1 MKIIIIGLC
10 LLVIMASSVVQIMC
24 NSLYGNGTDR
34 LSLLE
39 FRKAISLDAQQALMS
54 WNDSNYFCSWE
65 GVLCRVKTPH
75 RVISL
80 NLTNRGLEGQISPA
94 LGNMTF
100 LKFLSLSS
108 NSFRGEIPLSLGH
121 LHHLESLYLSN
132 NTLQGDIPDFTNC
145 SNLKSLWLSRNHLV
159 GQFNSNFP
167 PRLQDLI
174 LTSNNI
180 TGTIPS
186 SLANITS
193 LQRLSIADNSIKGNI
208 PHEFAGFPML
218 QILYADGNKLAGG
231 FPRAILNISTIV
243 RLGFS
248 SNYLSGEIP
257 SNLFDFLPQIQL
269 FVLDSNL
276 FRGHIPNSLGNASKL
291 QHVDISS
298 NNFTGVIPGTIGKL
312 TELYRLNLE
321 KNQLHA
327 RNKQDWEFMSSLA
340 NCTGLTLLSI
350 SDNCLEGHVPSSLGN
365 LSVQLQLLLLGGNQL
380 SGGFPPGFQYLHNLI
395 SISIDSNNFSGVLPE
410 WLGSLQNLQLIGLYN
425 NNFTGIIPSS
435 LSNLSQLVYLYLHSN
450 QFYGH
455 LPPSLGNHKLQ
466 QLTIG
471 YNNIQGVI
479 PKEIFKIPS
488 LILIDLSF
496 NNLDGSIPIEVGDAK
511 QLTYLRLSSNK
522 LSGDIPNTLGNCESL
537 EKITLDQNIF
547 SGSIPTTLGNILN
560 LKVLNLSQNNL
571 SGSIPPSLGNLKL
584 LEELDLSF
592 NHLKGE
598 VPVKGIF
605 KNASAIQIDGNE
617 ALCGGVPELH
627 LHACSII
634 PFDSTKHKQS
644 IVLKIVI
651 PLASVLSLAMIIS
664 ILLLLNRKQKRKS
677 IDLPSFGRKFV
688 RVSYHDLAKATE
700 GFSTSHLIGRGR
712 YSSVYQ
718 GKFTDEKV
726 VAVKVFNLETMGAQK
741 SFITECNALRKLRHR
756 NIVPILTAC
765 ASTSSNGNDFK
776 ALLYEFMPQGDLNKL
791 LHSTGAEE
799 FNGEN
804 HGNRITLAQR
814 LSIIVDV
821 ADAIEYLHHNNQE
834 TIVHCDLKP
843 SNILLDDDMIAHVG
857 DFGLARFK
865 IDFMGSNDSNS
876 IYSTAIKGTI
886 GYVAPEYA
894 AGAEV
899 STYGDVFSFGVVLL
913 EIFLRKKPTD
923 DMFKDGLDIVKF
935 VEVNF
940 PDRLPQIVDPELLQE
955 THVGIKER
963 VLGCLNSVLNIGLCC
978 TKTSPYERMDMREVA
993 ARLSKIKEVFLSGN

>member
-1 MKIIIIGLC
+1 MN
-10 LLVIMASSVVQIMC
+10 VIQTMC
-24 NSLYGNGTDR
+24 NSLYENGTDR

-39 FRKAISLDAQQALMS
+39 FKKAISMDPQQALMS

-80 NLTNRGLEGQISPA
+80 NLTNRGLVGQISPA

-100 LKFLSLSS
+100 LKFLSLST
-108 NSFRGEIPLSLGH
+108 NSFTGEIHLSLGH
-121 LHHLESLYLSN
+121 LHRLETLDLSN

-174 LTSNNI
+174 LASNNI

-193 LQRLSIADNSIKGNI
+193 LQRLSITDNNINGNI

-218 QILYADGNKLAGG
+218 QILYADGNKLAGR

-243 RLGFS
+243 GLAFS
-248 SNYLSGEIP
+248 SNYLNGEIP
-257 SNLFDFLPQIQL
+257 SNLFDSLPEMQWFEVDYNFFQ
-269 FVLDSNL
+269 
-276 FRGHIPNSLGNASKL
+276 GGIPSSLANASKL
-291 QHVDISS
+291 KVFDISR
-298 NNFTGVIPGTIGKL
+298 NNFTGVIPCSIGKL
-312 TELYRLNLE
+312 TKVYWLNLE

-327 RNKQDWEFMSSLA
+327 RNKQDWEFMSCLA
-340 NCTGLTLLSI
+340 NCTGLTDFSV
-350 SDNCLEGHVPSSLGN
+350 SDNCLEG
-365 LSVQLQLLLLGGNQL
+365 
-380 SGGFPPGFQYLHNLI
+380 
-395 SISIDSNNFSGVLPE
+395 
-410 WLGSLQNLQLIGLYN
+410 
-425 NNFTGIIPSS
+425 
-435 LSNLSQLVYLYLHSN
+435 HSN

-455 LPPSLGNHKLQ
+455 LPPSLGNHKMLQ
-466 QLTIG
+466 ELTIG
-471 YNNIQGVI
+471 YNNIQGMI

-488 LILIDLSF
+488 LLQIDLSF
-496 NNLDGSIPIEVGDAK
+496 NNLDGSIPKEVGDAK
-511 QLTYLRLSSNK
+511 QLMYLRLSSNK
-522 LSGDIPNTLGNCESL
+522 LSGDIPNTLGNSESL
-537 EKITLDQNIF
+537 EKIMLDRNIF
-547 SGSIPTTLGNILN
+547 SGSIPTSLDNILS

-571 SGSIPPSLGNLKL
+571 SGSIPPSLGNLHF
-584 LEELDLSF
+584 LEKLDLSF

-598 VPVKGIF
+598 IPVKGIF
-605 KNASAIQIDGNE
+605 KNASAIRIDGNE

-677 IDLPSFGRKFV
+677 VDLPSFGRKFV
-688 RVSYHDLAKATE
+688 RVSYNDLAKATE
-700 GFSTSHLIGRGR
+700 GFSASNLIGKGR

-765 ASTSSNGNDFK
+765 ASASSNGNDFK

-886 GYVAPEYA
+886 GYVAP
-894 AGAEV
+894 GAEV

-940 PDRLPQIVDPELLQE
+940 PDRLSQIVDPELLQE
-955 THVGIKER
+955 SHVGTKER

-993 ARLSKIKEVFLSGN
+993 ARLSKIKEAFLNGN

>member
-1 MKIIIIGLC
+1 
-10 LLVIMASSVVQIMC
+10 MC
-24 NSLYGNGTDR
+24 NSLYENGTDR

-39 FRKAISLDAQQALMS
+39 FKKAISMDPQQALMS

-80 NLTNRGLEGQISPA
+80 NLTNRGLVGQISPA

-100 LKFLSLSS
+100 LKFLSLST
-108 NSFRGEIPLSLGH
+108 NSFTGEIHLSLGH
-121 LHHLESLYLSN
+121 LHRLETLDLSN

-159 GQFNSNFP
+159 GQFNSNFS

-174 LTSNNI
+174 LASNNI

-193 LQRLSIADNSIKGNI
+193 LQRLSIMDNNINGNI
-208 PHEFAGFPML
+208 PHEFAGFPIL
-218 QILYADGNKLAGG
+218 QILYADGNKLAGR
-231 FPRAILNISTIV
+231 FPRAILNIFTIV
-243 RLGFS
+243 GLAFS
-248 SNYLSGEIP
+248 SNYLNGEIP
-257 SNLFDFLPQIQL
+257 SNLFDSLPEMQWFEVDYNNFFQ
-269 FVLDSNL
+269 
-276 FRGHIPNSLGNASKL
+276 GGIPSSLANASKL
-291 QHVDISS
+291 KVFDISR
-298 NNFTGVIPGTIGKL
+298 NNFTGVIPCSIGKL
-312 TELYRLNLE
+312 TKVYWLNLE

-327 RNKQDWEFMSSLA
+327 RNKQDWEFMSCLA
-340 NCTGLTLLSI
+340 NCTGLTDFSV

-365 LSVQLQLLLLGGNQL
+365 LSVQLQQFLLGGNQL
-380 SGGFPPGFQYLHNLI
+380 SGVFPSGFQYLRNLI

-425 NNFTGIIPSS
+425 NYFTGIIPSS
-435 LSNLSQLVYLYLHSN
+435 LSNLSQLGYLYLQSN

-455 LPPSLGNHKLQ
+455 LPPSLGNHKMLQ
-466 QLTIG
+466 ELTIG
-471 YNNIQGVI
+471 YKNIQGMI

-488 LILIDLSF
+488 LLQIDLSF
-496 NNLDGSIPIEVGDAK
+496 NNLDGSIPKEVGDAK
-511 QLTYLRLSSNK
+511 QLMYLRLSSNK
-522 LSGDIPNTLGNCESL
+522 LSGDIPNSLGNSESM
-537 EKITLDQNIF
+537 EIIMLDRNIF
-547 SGSIPTTLGNILN
+547 SGSIPTSLDNILS

-571 SGSIPPSLGNLKL
+571 SGSIPPSLGNLQF
-584 LEELDLSF
+584 LEKLDLSF

-605 KNASAIQIDGNE
+605 KNASAIRIDGNE

-627 LHACSII
+627 LHARSII

-651 PLASVLSLAMIIS
+651 PLASMLSLAMIIS

-677 IDLPSFGRKFV
+677 VDLPSFGRKFV
-688 RVSYHDLAKATE
+688 RVSYNDLAKATE

-741 SFITECNALRKLRHR
+741 SFIIECNALRKLRHR

-799 FNGEN
+799 FNREN

-821 ADAIEYLHHNNQE
+821 ADAIEYLHHNKQE

-843 SNILLDDDMIAHVG
+843 SNILPDDDMIAHVG

-886 GYVAPEYA
+886 WICCPSIVSFRVNRSHPWRSIEYA

-955 THVGIKER
+955 THVGTKER
-963 VLGCLNSVLNIGLCC
+963 VLCCLNSVLNIGLFC

>member
-1 MKIIIIGLC
+1 
-10 LLVIMASSVVQIMC
+10 MC
-24 NSLYGNGTDR
+24 NSLYENGTDR

-39 FRKAISLDAQQALMS
+39 FKKAISMDPQQALMS

-80 NLTNRGLEGQISPA
+80 NLTNRGLVGQISPA

-100 LKFLSLSS
+100 LKFLSLST
-108 NSFRGEIPLSLGH
+108 NSFTGEIHLSLGH
-121 LHHLESLYLSN
+121 LHRLETLDLSN

-174 LTSNNI
+174 LASNNI

-193 LQRLSIADNSIKGNI
+193 LQWLSITDNNINGNI

-218 QILYADGNKLAGG
+218 QILYADGNKLAGR

-243 RLGFS
+243 GLAFS
-248 SNYLSGEIP
+248 SNYLNGEIP
-257 SNLFDFLPQIQL
+257 SNLFDSLPEMQWFEVDYNFFQ
-269 FVLDSNL
+269 
-276 FRGHIPNSLGNASKL
+276 GGIPSSLANASKL
-291 QHVDISS
+291 KVFDISR
-298 NNFTGVIPGTIGKL
+298 NNFTGVIPCSIGKL
-312 TELYRLNLE
+312 TKVYWLNLE

-327 RNKQDWEFMSSLA
+327 RNKQDWEFMSCLA
-340 NCTGLTLLSI
+340 NCTGLTDFSV

-365 LSVQLQLLLLGGNQL
+365 LSVQLQQFLLGGNQL
-380 SGGFPPGFQYLHNLI
+380 SGGFPSGFQYLRNLI

-425 NNFTGIIPSS
+425 NYFTGIIPSS
-435 LSNLSQLVYLYLHSN
+435 LSNLSQLGYLYLQSN

-455 LPPSLGNHKLQ
+455 LPPSLGNHKMLQ
-466 QLTIG
+466 ELTIG
-471 YNNIQGVI
+471 YNNIQGMI

-488 LILIDLSF
+488 LLQIDLSF
-496 NNLDGSIPIEVGDAK
+496 NNLDGSIPKEVGDAK
-511 QLTYLRLSSNK
+511 QLMYLRLSSNK
-522 LSGDIPNTLGNCESL
+522 LSGDIPNTLR
-537 EKITLDQNIF
+537 
-547 SGSIPTTLGNILN
+547 GSIPTSLDNILS

-571 SGSIPPSLGNLKL
+571 SGSIPPSLGNLHF
-584 LEELDLSF
+584 LEKLDLSF

-598 VPVKGIF
+598 IPVKGIF
-605 KNASAIQIDGNE
+605 KNASAIRIDGNE

-651 PLASVLSLAMIIS
+651 PLASVLSLAMIIF

-677 IDLPSFGRKFV
+677 VDLPSFGRKFV
-688 RVSYHDLAKATE
+688 RVSYNDLAKATE
-700 GFSTSHLIGRGR
+700 GFSASNLIGKGR

-765 ASTSSNGNDFK
+765 ASASSNGNDFK
-776 ALLYEFMPQGDLNKL
+776 ALLYEFMPQADLNKL

-886 GYVAPEYA
+886 GYVAPVSFRVNRSHPWRSIEYA

-899 STYGDVFSFGVVLL
+899 STYGDVFSFGVILL
-913 EIFLRKKPTD
+913 EIFLRKKPTN

-955 THVGIKER
+955 THVGTKER
-963 VLGCLNSVLNIGLCC
+963 VLCCLNSVLNIGLCC

>member
-10 LLVIMASSVVQIMC
+10 LLVIMASSVIQTMC
-24 NSLYGNGTDR
+24 NSLYENGTDR

-39 FRKAISLDAQQALMS
+39 FKKAISMDPQQALMS

-80 NLTNRGLEGQISPA
+80 NLTNRGLVGQISPA

-100 LKFLSLSS
+100 LKFLSLST
-108 NSFRGEIPLSLGH
+108 NSFTGEIHLSLGH
-121 LHHLESLYLSN
+121 LHRLETLDLSN

-174 LTSNNI
+174 LASNNI

-186 SLANITS
+186 SLANISS
-193 LQRLSIADNSIKGNI
+193 LQRLSSTDNNINGNI

-218 QILYADGNKLAGG
+218 QILYADGNKLAGR

-243 RLGFS
+243 GLAFS
-248 SNYLSGEIP
+248 SNYLNGEIP
-257 SNLFDFLPQIQL
+257 SNLFDSLPEMQWFEVDYNFFQ
-269 FVLDSNL
+269 
-276 FRGHIPNSLGNASKL
+276 GGIPSSLANASKL
-291 QHVDISS
+291 KVFDISR
-298 NNFTGVIPGTIGKL
+298 NNFTGVIPCSIGKL
-312 TELYRLNLE
+312 TKVYWLNLE

-327 RNKQDWEFMSSLA
+327 RNKQDWEFMSCLA
-340 NCTGLTLLSI
+340 NCTGLTDFSV

-365 LSVQLQLLLLGGNQL
+365 LSVQLQQFLLGGNQL
-380 SGGFPPGFQYLHNLI
+380 SGGFPSGFQYLRNLI

-425 NNFTGIIPSS
+425 NYFTGIIPSS
-435 LSNLSQLVYLYLHSN
+435 LSNLSQLGYLYLQSN

-455 LPPSLGNHKLQ
+455 LPPSLGNHKMLQ
-466 QLTIG
+466 ELTIG
-471 YNNIQGVI
+471 YNNIQGMI

-488 LILIDLSF
+488 LLQIDLSF
-496 NNLDGSIPIEVGDAK
+496 NNLDGSIPKEVGDAK
-511 QLTYLRLSSNK
+511 QLMYLRLSSNK
-522 LSGDIPNTLGNCESL
+522 LSGDIPNTLGNSESL
-537 EKITLDQNIF
+537 EKIMLDRNIF
-547 SGSIPTTLGNILN
+547 SGSIPTSLDNILS

-571 SGSIPPSLGNLKL
+571 SGSIPPSLGNLHF
-584 LEELDLSF
+584 LEKLDLSF

-598 VPVKGIF
+598 IQVKGIF
-605 KNASAIQIDGNE
+605 KNASAIRIDGNE

-651 PLASVLSLAMIIS
+651 PLASVLSLATIIS

-677 IDLPSFGRKFV
+677 VDLPSFGRKFV
-688 RVSYHDLAKATE
+688 RVSYNDLAKATE
-700 GFSTSHLIGRGR
+700 GFSASNLIGKGR

-741 SFITECNALRKLRHR
+741 SFIAECNALRKLRHR

-765 ASTSSNGNDFK
+765 ASASSNGNDFK

-791 LHSTGAEE
+791 LHSTGTEE

-886 GYVAPEYA
+886 GYVAPGNA
-894 AGAEV
+894 H
-899 STYGDVFSFGVVLL
+899 FH
-913 EIFLRKKPTD
+913 I
-923 DMFKDGLDIVKF
+923 
-935 VEVNF
+935 
-940 PDRLPQIVDPELLQE
+940 
-955 THVGIKER
+955 
-963 VLGCLNSVLNIGLCC
+963 
-978 TKTSPYERMDMREVA
+978 
-993 ARLSKIKEVFLSGN
+993 VFLFPSKL

>member
-1 MKIIIIGLC
+1 
-10 LLVIMASSVVQIMC
+10 MC
-24 NSLYGNGTDR
+24 NSLYENGTDR

-39 FRKAISLDAQQALMS
+39 FKKAISMDPQQALMS

-80 NLTNRGLEGQISPA
+80 NLTNRGLVGQISPA

-100 LKFLSLSS
+100 LKFLSLST
-108 NSFRGEIPLSLGH
+108 NSFTGEIHLSLGH
-121 LHHLESLYLSN
+121 LHRLETLDLSN

-174 LTSNNI
+174 LASNNI

-193 LQRLSIADNSIKGNI
+193 LQRLSITDNNINGNI

-218 QILYADGNKLAGG
+218 QILYADGNKLAGR

-243 RLGFS
+243 GLAFS
-248 SNYLSGEIP
+248 SNYLNGEIP
-257 SNLFDFLPQIQL
+257 SNLFDSLPEMQWFEVDYNFFQ
-269 FVLDSNL
+269 
-276 FRGHIPNSLGNASKL
+276 GGIPSSLANASKL
-291 QHVDISS
+291 KVFDISR
-298 NNFTGVIPGTIGKL
+298 NNFTGVIPCSIGKL
-312 TELYRLNLE
+312 TKVYWLNLE

-327 RNKQDWEFMSSLA
+327 RNKQDWEFMSCLA
-340 NCTGLTLLSI
+340 NCTGLTDFSV

-365 LSVQLQLLLLGGNQL
+365 LSVQLQQFLLGGNQL
-380 SGGFPPGFQYLHNLI
+380 SGGFPSGFQYLRNLI

-425 NNFTGIIPSS
+425 NYFTGIIPSS
-435 LSNLSQLVYLYLHSN
+435 LSNLSQLGYLYLQSN

-455 LPPSLGNHKLQ
+455 LPPSLGNHKMLQ
-466 QLTIG
+466 ELTIG
-471 YNNIQGVI
+471 YNNIQGMI

-488 LILIDLSF
+488 LLQIDLSF
-496 NNLDGSIPIEVGDAK
+496 NNLDGSIPKEVGDAK
-511 QLTYLRLSSNK
+511 QLMYLRLSSNK
-522 LSGDIPNTLGNCESL
+522 LSGDIPNTLGNSESL
-537 EKITLDQNIF
+537 EKIMLDRNIF
-547 SGSIPTTLGNILN
+547 SGSIPTSLDNILS

-571 SGSIPPSLGNLKL
+571 SGSIPPSLGNLHF
-584 LEELDLSF
+584 LEKLDLSF

-598 VPVKGIF
+598 IPVKGIF
-605 KNASAIQIDGNE
+605 KNASAIRIDGNE

-677 IDLPSFGRKFV
+677 VDLPSFGRKFV
-688 RVSYHDLAKATE
+688 RVSYNDLAKATE
-700 GFSTSHLIGRGR
+700 GFSASNLIGKGR

-765 ASTSSNGNDFK
+765 ASASSNGNDFK

-886 GYVAPEYA
+886 GYVAP
-894 AGAEV
+894 GAEV

-940 PDRLPQIVDPELLQE
+940 PDRLSQIVDPELLQE
-955 THVGIKER
+955 SHVGTKER

-993 ARLSKIKEVFLSGN
+993 ARLSKIKEAFLNGN